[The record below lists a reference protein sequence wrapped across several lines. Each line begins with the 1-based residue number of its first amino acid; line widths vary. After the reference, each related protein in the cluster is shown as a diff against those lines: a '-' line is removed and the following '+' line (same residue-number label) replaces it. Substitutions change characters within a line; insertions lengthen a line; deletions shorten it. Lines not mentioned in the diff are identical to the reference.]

1 MSDITKAAIWA
12 VIIGAIG
19 VVLLGFAGQL
29 GLPTGFGLF
38 DMSQLG
44 VRVAVFVILVVGVVV
59 LAAVFRST
67 RKEKR

>member
-1 MSDITKAAIWA
+1 MSDIAKAAVWA

-38 DMSQLG
+38 DMSEMS
-44 VRVAVFVILVVGVVV
+44 VRATVFVVLVVGVVV

-67 RKEKR
+67 RKEKQ

>member
-1 MSDITKAAIWA
+1 MSDIAKAAVWA

-38 DMSQLG
+38 DMSQLA
-44 VRVAVFVILVVGVVV
+44 VRTTVFVILIVGVAV
-59 LAAVFRST
+59 LAVVFRST
-67 RKEKR
+67 RRGRQ